1 MTPDY
6 TFAAQAMRL
15 YGGAFLKVIGEAW
28 CRADVKNRQR
38 LEYAFKPE
46 FDQYNAI
53 STKVA
58 A

>member
-15 YGGAFLKVIGEAW
+15 YGGAFFKVIGEAW
-28 CRADVKNRQR
+28 CRADAKNRER
-38 LEYAFKPE
+38 LEHAFKPE
-46 FDQYNAI
+46 FDRYNSI
-53 STKVA
+53 GTKEA